1 MRIIEFILAILGS
14 FLLASGLSFYS
25 LYIIHC
31 VRVLKEKAESF
42 RTIKE
47 IFLLIIVVIISLAVG
62 IVIVL
67 ISFKLIDIAIVMRG
81 VI

>member
-1 MRIIEFILAILGS
+1 MRIIEFILAILGA
-14 FLLASGLSFYS
+14 FLPASGLSFCS
-25 LYIIHC
+25 LCIIHC

-62 IVIVL
+62 IVIGL

-81 VI
+81 VV